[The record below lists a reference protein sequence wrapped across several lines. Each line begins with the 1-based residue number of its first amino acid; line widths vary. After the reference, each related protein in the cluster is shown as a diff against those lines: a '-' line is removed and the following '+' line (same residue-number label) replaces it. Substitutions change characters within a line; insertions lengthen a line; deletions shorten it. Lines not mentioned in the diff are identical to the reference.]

1 MTDYLGQI
9 TIQLNRAVVPIIIVL
24 GVFGNSINISVL
36 IRPNLYNHACSRYF
50 LALSSYGLIFSCTT
64 LVYRLLIDGYQINP
78 AAHSTAT
85 CKILTYITQLG
96 YPMAPYF
103 MVLASIDRFCASSP
117 SHRIRTFSRVN
128 VSRRAIPMVI
138 GFFVVF
144 DMNITL
150 AVDLRPEDGRG
161 CRNRGDTIHKQVYAV
176 TQCVLF
182 AVIGPILITLFGLM
196 TIWNAKR
203 LGNGRVL
210 AIRHRRTERQ
220 LFIMLLV
227 QVSSY
232 IVLTLPAC
240 IIYPMLVLPTGYRPT
255 RAVSFAWSVVSLPFY
270 LSYASAFPLYVVT
283 ASIYRQEFLLLIREL
298 PWFYIGGRVAPA
310 MNLNRPMTISSA
322 LAKDR
327 GMTTTH

>member
-9 TIQLNRAVVPIIIVL
+9 SVQLNRAVVPLIIVL

-36 IRPNLYNHACSRYF
+36 TRPNLYIYACSRYF
-50 LALSSYGLIFSCTT
+50 LALSAYGLIFSCTT
-64 LVYRLLIDGYQINP
+64 LLYRLLIDGYQINP
-78 AAHSTAT
+78 ATQSTAA

-103 MVLASIDRFCASSP
+103 IVLASIDRFCASS
-117 SHRIRTFSRVN
+117 SSNRIRTFSRVN
-128 VSRRAIPMVI
+128 VSRWTIFMVV

-176 TQCVLF
+176 TQCVIF
-182 AVIGPILITLFGLM
+182 AVIGPILIALFGLM
-196 TIWNAKR
+196 TIWNTNR

-210 AIRHRRTERQ
+210 TARRRRTERQ
-220 LFIMLLV
+220 LLIMLLV
-227 QVSSY
+227 QVGSH

-240 IIYPMLVLPTGYRPT
+240 VIYPMLVLPTEYRPA
-255 RAVSFAWSVVSLPFY
+255 RSVLFAWSIVSLLFY
-270 LSYASAFPLYVVT
+270 LSYTSAFPLYFLT
-283 ASIYRQEFLLLIREL
+283 ASIYRQEFLRLIRKL
-298 PWFYIGGRVAPA
+298 PWFHTVGRVAPVI
-310 MNLNRPMTISSA
+310 NPSLPMTISSA
-322 LAKDR
+322 LAKGR
-327 GMTTTH
+327 RRTSTQ